1 MMTGCHALAF
11 RLSRRKLDARSPR
24 VRHDGRVDGGRPS
37 RDVVL
42 LFATR
47 SLRMFGY
54 GFLAV
59 VLVLYLE
66 AIGFNG
72 AEVGLL
78 LGLTLLGDA
87 AISLLLTTRA
97 DRFGRR
103 RTLFLGS
110 LLMVG
115 AGVVFAGSSAFP
127 VLLVAATLGV
137 LSPSGN
143 EVGPFLAIEQ
153 ASLSQLVD
161 ARGRTTLFAR
171 YQVVGSV
178 ATACGSLAAG
188 VVTQAALQ
196 AGFVPVDSFR
206 VVIIGYAIV
215 GVAMAFVFPLLSR
228 AVEVPATAAG
238 IVVPTTRLGL
248 HKSRGIVARLSAL
261 FALDAFGGGFVMQG
275 FIAFWLTAQF
285 GADPA
290 QVGAILFAANILAA
304 VSALAAGPLA
314 ARFGLIRTMVY
325 THLPSNVLL
334 ILVPFMPTLELAV
347 ALLLVRFSISQ
358 MDVPTRQSYTIAVVD
373 PDERSAAAG
382 VTGIAR
388 SLGVAASPLIA
399 GPLYLGASFAGAPF
413 VIGGSIKIVY
423 DLLLYRAFSS
433 VPPPEERP
441 PGRT

>member
-1 MMTGCHALAF
+1 M
-11 RLSRRKLDARSPR
+11 RST
-24 VRHDGRVDGGRPS
+24 

-47 SLRMFGY
+47 SLRMFAY

-66 AIGFNG
+66 ALGFDGG
-72 AEVGLL
+72 AVGLL

-115 AGVVFAGSSAFP
+115 AGIAFASTDLFP
-127 VLLVAATLGV
+127 LLVVAATLGV

-153 ASLSQLVD
+153 ASLAQLVD
-161 ARGRTTLFAR
+161 ARKRTSLFAR
-171 YQVVGSV
+171 YQVAGSI

-188 VVTQAALQ
+188 AVTQAALD
-196 AGFVPVDSFR
+196 AGFVPVDAFR
-206 VVIIGYAIV
+206 AVIVGYAVI
-215 GVAMAFVFPLLSR
+215 GVAMAFVFPLLST
-228 AVEVPATAAG
+228 AVEVPERGTPSAGPATATA
-238 IVVPTTRLGL
+238 TRLGL
-248 HKSRGIVARLSAL
+248 HRSRGIVARLSAL

-290 QVGAILFAANILAA
+290 MVGAILFAANILAA
-304 VSALAAGPLA
+304 LSALAAGPLA
-314 ARFGLIRTMVY
+314 ARFGLIRTMVF

-334 ILVPFMPTLELAV
+334 ILVPFMPTLQLAV
-347 ALLLVRFSISQ
+347 ILLLIRFSISQ

-382 VTGIAR
+382 ITGIAR

-399 GPLYLGASFAGAPF
+399 APLYLGTAFTGSPF

-423 DLLLYRAFSS
+423 DLLLYRAFSA
-433 VPPPEERP
+433 VPPPEEQQPRSA
-441 PGRT
+441 

>member
-1 MMTGCHALAF
+1 MD
-11 RLSRRKLDARSPR
+11 R
-24 VRHDGRVDGGRPS
+24 GRPN
-37 RDVVL
+37 RDVAL

-66 AIGFNG
+66 SLGLDG
-72 AEVGLL
+72 ASIGLL

-115 AGVVFAGSSAFP
+115 AGVAFASTDLFP

-137 LSPSGN
+137 LSPTGN

-153 ASLSQLVD
+153 ASLAQLVD
-161 ARGRTTLFAR
+161 DRSRTSLFAR

-178 ATACGSLAAG
+178 STAFGSLGAG
-188 VVTQAALQ
+188 LVTQAALQ
-196 AGFVPVDSFR
+196 AGFVSVDAYR
-206 VVIIGYAIV
+206 VVIVGYAVI

-228 AVEVPATAAG
+228 AVEVPGPGAA
-238 IVVPTTRLGL
+238 PEHQSPAARPATRLGL
-248 HKSRGIVARLSAL
+248 HRSRGIVARLSAL

-275 FIAFWLTAQF
+275 FIAFWLTTRF
-285 GADPA
+285 GADPV
-290 QVGAILFAANILAA
+290 QIGAILFGANILAA

-314 ARFGLIRTMVY
+314 ARFGLIRTMVF

-334 ILVPFMPTLELAV
+334 ILVPFMPTLELATI
-347 ALLLVRFSISQ
+347 LLFIRFSISQ

-382 VTGIAR
+382 ITGIAR
-388 SLGVAASPLIA
+388 TLGVAASPLIA

-423 DLLLYRAFSS
+423 DLLLYRAFST
-433 VPPPEERP
+433 VRPPEERQ
-441 PGRT
+441 PGSA

>member
-1 MMTGCHALAF
+1 
-11 RLSRRKLDARSPR
+11 
-24 VRHDGRVDGGRPS
+24 
-37 RDVVL
+37 
-42 LFATR
+42 
-47 SLRMFGY
+47 MFGY

-59 VLVLYLE
+59 VLVLYLG
-66 AIGFNG
+66 AIGFDG

-115 AGVVFAGSSAFP
+115 AGIVFAGSTAFP

-161 ARGRTTLFAR
+161 ARGRTSLFAR

-188 VVTQAALQ
+188 VVTQAALD
-196 AGFVPVDSFR
+196 AGFAPADSFR

-228 AVEVPATAAG
+228 AVEVPAAADG
-238 IVVPTTRLGL
+238 PGRRPPDDPPGAAQVAGDRGPAVGAVRARRVRRRVRHPGVHRLLADRAVRGR
-248 HKSRGIVARLSAL
+248 SRPGRRDPVRGQHPGRDLGAGRRAARGPVRPDPDDGVHAP
-261 FALDAFGGGFVMQG
+261 AVERA
-275 FIAFWLTAQF
+275 
-285 GADPA
+285 ADPGA
-290 QVGAILFAANILAA
+290 VHADARAGGRPPADPVQHQPDGRAHAAVVHDRRRRPRRAVGGRGGHRDRPQPGRRRLAA
-304 VSALAAGPLA
+304 DRRAALPGH
-314 ARFGLIRTMVY
+314 GLR
-325 THLPSNVLL
+325 
-334 ILVPFMPTLELAV
+334 
-347 ALLLVRFSISQ
+347 R
-358 MDVPTRQSYTIAVVD
+358 
-373 PDERSAAAG
+373 
-382 VTGIAR
+382 
-388 SLGVAASPLIA
+388 
-399 GPLYLGASFAGAPF
+399 APF

-423 DLLLYRAFSS
+423 DLLLYRAFSN
-433 VPPPEERP
+433 VPPPEERQ
-441 PGRT
+441 PGSA

>member
-1 MMTGCHALAF
+1 
-11 RLSRRKLDARSPR
+11 
-24 VRHDGRVDGGRPS
+24 
-37 RDVVL
+37 
-42 LFATR
+42 
-47 SLRMFGY
+47 MFGY

-59 VLVLYLE
+59 ILVLYLQSL
-66 AIGFNG
+66 GLDG
-72 AEVGLL
+72 ASIGLL

-115 AGVVFAGSSAFP
+115 AGIAFASTDLFP

-153 ASLSQLVD
+153 ASLAQLVD
-161 ARGRTTLFAR
+161 DRSRTSLFAR

-178 ATACGSLAAG
+178 STAFGSLGAG
-188 VVTQAALQ
+188 IVTQAALQ
-196 AGFVPVDSFR
+196 AGFVQVDAYR
-206 VVIIGYAIV
+206 VVIVGYAVI

-228 AVEVPATAAG
+228 AVEVPARIVAPGEAGPAAQ
-238 IVVPTTRLGL
+238 PKTRLGL
-248 HKSRGIVARLSAL
+248 HRSRGIVARLSAL

-275 FIAFWLTAQF
+275 FIAFWLTTTF
-285 GADPA
+285 DADPA
-290 QVGAILFAANILAA
+290 QIGAILFGANILAA
-304 VSALAAGPLA
+304 LSALAAGPLA

-334 ILVPFMPTLELAV
+334 ILVPFMPTLELAT
-347 ALLLVRFSISQ
+347 LLLFIRFSISQ

-399 GPLYLGASFAGAPF
+399 GPLYLGASFTGAPF

-423 DLLLYRAFSS
+423 DLLLYRAFST
-433 VPPPEERP
+433 VKPPEERQ
-441 PGRT
+441 PGSP

>member
-1 MMTGCHALAF
+1 MDRA
-11 RLSRRKLDARSPR
+11 
-24 VRHDGRVDGGRPS
+24 RPS
-37 RDVVL
+37 RDIVL

-47 SLRMFGY
+47 SLRMFAY

-66 AIGFNG
+66 LVGYDG
-72 AEVGLL
+72 ASIGLL

-110 LLMVG
+110 LLMIL
-115 AGVVFAGSSAFP
+115 AGVAFASTEVFP

-153 ASLSQLVD
+153 ASLAQLVD
-161 ARGRTTLFAR
+161 ARGRTSLFAR
-171 YQVVGSV
+171 YQVVGSLS
-178 ATACGSLAAG
+178 TAFGSLAAG
-188 VVTQAALQ
+188 IVTQAALD
-196 AGFVPVDSFR
+196 AGFVPVNAYR
-206 VVIIGYAIV
+206 VVIVGYAVI
-215 GVAMAFVFPLLSR
+215 GIAMAFVFPFLSK
-228 AVEVPATAAG
+228 AVEVPRPTKLPGEATLG
-238 IVVPTTRLGL
+238 RPTTRLGL
-248 HKSRGIVARLSAL
+248 HRSRGIVARLSAL

-275 FIAFWLTAQF
+275 FIAFWLQEQF

-290 QVGAILFAANILAA
+290 QIGAILFGANILAA
-304 VSALAAGPLA
+304 LSALAAGPLA

-334 ILVPFMPTLELAV
+334 ILVPFMPTLELATI
-347 ALLLVRFSISQ
+347 LLFIRFSISQ

-399 GPLYLGASFAGAPF
+399 GPLYLGASFTGAPF

-423 DLLLYRAFSS
+423 DLLLYRAFSA
-433 VPPPEERP
+433 VRPPEERQ
-441 PGRT
+441 TANT